1 MTLQMYLVLAI
12 TVIVFF
18 GFVRERQPPDVTALL
33 GVSLLLIFGALNAN
47 QFLSVFANGA
57 PITIGA
63 MFVLSKALENTGVIA
78 SLGSLA
84 SRLAGKSW
92 VRAMLL
98 MMLPVTF
105 LSAFVNNTPVVVV
118 LTPVVIALAK
128 QQGHASSRYLIPLS
142 FASILGGTCTLVGT
156 STNLLVDSIAQR
168 EGLPAFGIFD
178 ITGVGVLLA
187 ISGLL
192 YLLIFGW
199 WLLPDREEPSFRPP
213 AGGRRFLT
221 EAIVPVKSRLIGK
234 PIAETELARHRVLKL
249 YRGNLIIKRTTNATI
264 LKAGDRL
271 IIETERDDVANLH
284 SGKEITRAGIA
295 DNVLQTLTR
304 TPTQLV
310 EAIVGPE
317 ARILGMT
324 VSELNLE
331 RRFGVF
337 VLGVHR
343 HKKRLSQGFD
353 QLRLAVGDTLLLEGT
368 TKDLSKLYSNRS
380 FVNIAVPEI
389 RKLQRGKAP
398 LAVTAILLVV
408 VLAALDLLPIVVLA
422 VIGATFVIFS
432 GCLSAADAYEAV
444 QWPILILIF
453 AMLAVGLALEQ
464 TGVMNLI
471 VNQLV
476 VHTTVLGPFGLL
488 VVIYLVTSTSTEF
501 MSNNAAAILLT
512 PIAIGA
518 ALSAGYDPKPFV
530 VAVMLAG
537 SASFATPIGYQTNTF
552 VYQAGGYRFNDFL
565 RIGLPM
571 NVLALLVSVFLIP
584 VFWPLVPAGQ
594 G

>member
-1 MTLQMYLVLAI
+1 MTLQMVLVLSI

-18 GFVRERQPPDVTALL
+18 GFIRERQPPDVTALL

-63 MFVLSKALENTGVIA
+63 MFVLSKALEKTGVIA
-78 SLGSLA
+78 GMGAFA

-92 VRAMLL
+92 LRAMLL
-98 MMLPVTF
+98 ILLPVTV

-118 LTPVVIALAK
+118 MTPVVIALAR
-128 QQGHASSRYLIPLS
+128 QQGHSSSRYLIPLS

-168 EGLPAFGIFD
+168 EGLQAFGIFD
-178 ITGVGVLLA
+178 ITGIGVILA

-192 YLLIFGW
+192 YLILFGW
-199 WLLPDREEPSFRPP
+199 WLLPDRPERDVQFP
-213 AGGRRFLT
+213 AGTRRFLT
-221 EAIVPVKSRLIGK
+221 EAVIPPHSSLINK
-234 PIAETELARHRVLKL
+234 PISKTKLARYRVLKIH
-249 YRGNLIIKRTTNATI
+249 RGLHALKRSMDTVV
-264 LKAGDRL
+264 LKEGDRL
-271 IIETERDDVANLH
+271 VIESERDELVSL
-284 SGKEITRAGIA
+284 RAGGLVSLV
-295 DNVLQTLTR
+295 DVGKGELQTLAQSQ
-304 TPTQLV
+304 TQLA

-324 VSELNLE
+324 VADLNLE
-331 RRFGVF
+331 RRFGVY

-343 HKKRLSQGFD
+343 HKKQLNRGFD
-353 QLRLAVGDTLLLEGT
+353 QLHLKVGDTLLLEG
-368 TKDLSKLYSNRS
+368 KPNDLSQLYNNRS

-389 RKLQRGKAP
+389 RPLQREKAP
-398 LAVTAILLVV
+398 IALLALFAVV
-408 VLAALDLLPIVVLA
+408 ILAAFNVMPIVILA
-422 VIGATFVIFS
+422 IIGATFVVLA
-432 GCLSAADAYEAV
+432 GCLTANEAYEAV
-444 QWPILILIF
+444 QWHILMLIF

-464 TGVMNLI
+464 TGAMNLM
-471 VNQLV
+471 VKGLSSS
-476 VHTTVLGPFGLL
+476 TTMLGPIGLL
-488 VVIYLVTSTSTEF
+488 IVVYVVTSIATEF

-518 ALSAGYDPKPFV
+518 ALSAGLDPKPLV

-552 VYQAGGYRFNDFL
+552 VYQAGGYRFTDFF

-571 NVLALLVSVFLIP
+571 NVLALIISVIFIP
-584 VFWPLVPAGQ
+584 IFWPLEVAG
-594 G
+594 

>member
-1 MTLQMYLVLAI
+1 MTLQMVLVLSI

-18 GFVRERQPPDVTALL
+18 GFIRERQPPDVTALL
-33 GVSLLLIFGALNAN
+33 GVCLLLIFGALNAA

-63 MFVLSKALENTGVIA
+63 MFVLSKALEKTGVIA
-78 SLGSLA
+78 GLGAYA

-92 VRAMLL
+92 LRAMLL
-98 MMLPVTF
+98 LLLPVTL

-118 LTPVVIALAK
+118 MTPVMIALAR
-128 QQGHASSRYLIPLS
+128 QQGHSSSRYLIPLS

-192 YLLIFGW
+192 YLIFFGW
-199 WLLPDREEPSFRPP
+199 WLLPDRPERSVQFP
-213 AGGRRFLT
+213 AGTRRFLT
-221 EAIVPVKSRLIGK
+221 EVVIPPKSSLINK
-234 PIAETELARHRVLKL
+234 PISKTKLTRHRILKIQRGLHDLKRSMATVVLKE
-249 YRGNLIIKRTTNATI
+249 
-264 LKAGDRL
+264 GDRL
-271 IIETERDDVANLH
+271 VIESERDELVGLHTGDLVSLIDV
-284 SGKEITRAGIA
+284 GKGE
-295 DNVLQTLTR
+295 LQTLAQIQ
-304 TPTQLV
+304 TQLA

-324 VSELNLE
+324 VADLNLE
-331 RRFGVF
+331 RRFGVY

-343 HKKRLSQGFD
+343 HKKQLNRSFD
-353 QLRLAVGDTLLLEGT
+353 KLHLKVGDTLLLEG
-368 TKDLSKLYSNRS
+368 KPSDLSQLYNNRS
-380 FVNIAVPEI
+380 FVNVAVSEI
-389 RKLQRGKAP
+389 RPLQREKAP
-398 LAVTAILLVV
+398 IALLALFAVV
-408 VLAALDLLPIVVLA
+408 VLAAFEVMPIVILA
-422 VIGATFVIFS
+422 IIGATFVVLA
-432 GCLSAADAYEAV
+432 GCLTADEAYESV
-444 QWPILILIF
+444 QWPILMLIF

-464 TGVMNLI
+464 TGAMNLM
-471 VNQLV
+471 VRGLSSS
-476 VHTTVLGPFGLL
+476 TTMLGPVGLL
-488 VVIYLVTSTSTEF
+488 IVIYVVTSISTEI

-518 ALSAGYDPKPFV
+518 ALSAGLDPKPFV

-552 VYQAGGYRFNDFL
+552 VYQAGGYRFTDFFV
-565 RIGLPM
+565 IGLPM
-571 NVLALLVSVFLIP
+571 NALALIVSVYSIP
-584 VFWPLVPAGQ
+584 IFWPLEVLG
-594 G
+594 

>member
-12 TVIVFF
+12 TVVVFF
-18 GFVRERQPPDVTALL
+18 GFVRERQPPDITALL
-33 GVSLLLIFGALNAN
+33 GVSLLLIFGALNTQ

-57 PITIGA
+57 PLTIGA

-78 SLGSLA
+78 SMGTLA
-84 SRLAGKSW
+84 SRLARKSW
-92 VRAMLL
+92 LRAMLL

-118 LTPVVIALAK
+118 LTPVIMALAK
-128 QQGHASSRYLIPLS
+128 QQGHAASRYLIPLS

-168 EGLPAFGIFD
+168 EGLSAFGIFD

-187 ISGLL
+187 IAGLL

-199 WLLPDREEPSFRPP
+199 WLLPDREEPHFKPP
-213 AGGRRFLT
+213 TGERRFLT
-221 EAIVPVKSRLIGK
+221 EAIVPLGSRVIDKQIG
-234 PIAETELARHRVLKL
+234 ETDLARYRILKL
-249 YRGNLIIKRTTNATI
+249 YRGNLAIKRATKATV

-271 IIETERDDVANLH
+271 IIESDRDEVANLH
-284 SGKEITRAGIA
+284 SGREITLSGVTEDA
-295 DNVLQTLTR
+295 LQTLSQNPTR
-304 TPTQLV
+304 LV

-343 HKKRLSQGFD
+343 HKKRLNRGFD
-353 QLRLAVGDTLLLEGT
+353 QLRLKVGDTLLLEGT
-368 TKDLSKLYSNRS
+368 KRDLSQLYNNRS

-389 RKLQRGKAP
+389 RNFQREKAP
-398 LAVTAILLVV
+398 LAVISIVMVV
-408 VLAALDLLPIVVLA
+408 VLAALNILPIVELA
-422 VIGATFVIFS
+422 IIGATFVILS
-432 GCLSAADAYEAV
+432 GCLSAQEAYEAV

-464 TGVMNLI
+464 TGLMVLI
-471 VNQLV
+471 VNQL
-476 VHTTVLGPFGLL
+476 TASTSALGPMGLL
-488 VVIYLVTSTSTEF
+488 VVIYIVTSVSTEF

-518 ALSAGYDPKPFV
+518 AMSMGYDPKPFV

-552 VYQAGGYRFNDFL
+552 VYQAGGYKFTDFI

-571 NVLALLVSVFLIP
+571 NVLALLVSVYLIP
-584 VFWPLVPAGQ
+584 VFWPLLPIR
-594 G
+594 

>member
-1 MTLQMYLVLAI
+1 MTLQMVLVLSI

-18 GFVRERQPPDVTALL
+18 GFIRERQPPDVTALL
-33 GVSLLLIFGALNAN
+33 GVSLLLIFGALNAD

-63 MFVLSKALENTGVIA
+63 MFVLSKALEKTGVIA
-78 SLGSLA
+78 GMGAFA

-92 VRAMLL
+92 LRAMLL
-98 MMLPVTF
+98 ILLPVTL

-118 LTPVVIALAK
+118 MTPVVIALAR
-128 QQGHASSRYLIPLS
+128 QQGHSSSRYLIPLS

-192 YLLIFGW
+192 YLILFGW
-199 WLLPDREEPSFRPP
+199 WLLPDRPERGVNFPI
-213 AGGRRFLT
+213 GTRRFLT
-221 EAIVPVKSRLIGK
+221 EAVIPPRSSLINK
-234 PIAETELARHRVLKL
+234 QINKTNLARHRILRIQRGLHDLKGSAATVVLKE
-249 YRGNLIIKRTTNATI
+249 
-264 LKAGDRL
+264 GDRL
-271 IIETERDDVANLH
+271 VIESERDELVGLRTGGQVSMIDV
-284 SGKEITRAGIA
+284 GKGE
-295 DNVLQTLTR
+295 LQTLAQSQ
-304 TPTQLV
+304 TQLA

-317 ARILGMT
+317 ARILGTT
-324 VSELNLE
+324 VADLNLE
-331 RRFGVF
+331 RRFGVY

-343 HKKRLSQGFD
+343 HKKQLKHGFD
-353 QLRLAVGDTLLLEGT
+353 QLHLKVGDMLLLEG
-368 TKDLSKLYSNRS
+368 KPSDLSQLYNNRS
-380 FVNIAVPEI
+380 FVNVAVSEI
-389 RKLQRGKAP
+389 RPLQREKAP
-398 LAVTAILLVV
+398 IALLALFAVV
-408 VLAALDLLPIVVLA
+408 VLAAFKVMPIVILA
-422 VIGATFVIFS
+422 IIGATFVVLA
-432 GCLSAADAYEAV
+432 GCLTADEAYEAV
-444 QWPILILIF
+444 QWHILMLIF

-464 TGVMNLI
+464 TGAMNLM
-471 VNQLV
+471 VRGLSSS
-476 VHTTVLGPFGLL
+476 TTMLGPVGLL
-488 VVIYLVTSTSTEF
+488 IVVYVVTSIATEF

-518 ALSAGYDPKPFV
+518 ALSTGLDPKPFV

-552 VYQAGGYRFNDFL
+552 VYQAGGYRFTDFF

-571 NVLALLVSVFLIP
+571 NVLALIISVIFIP
-584 VFWPLVPAGQ
+584 IFWPLEVVG
-594 G
+594 